1 MILSP
6 HSFLII
12 LLSYIPLSCIWETL
26 FVAQWP
32 PFFMTRIYTQPL
44 LQTALLGGAVPDI
57 IGYTIVIWVISI
69 YIYIYI
75 YISMYTYIYIC
86 VYIYINNPNCTPH
99 WLPPFSPGSP
109 GWWLDIRLL
118 MAHLLRRMLGT
129 RTIKQP
135 MVSNLGMATMGICI
149 RKGTYTHMVPS
160 QNCVWNVPRCSG
172 RMERRGFVTGLVPDL
187 WSVMKY
193 RLYINK

>member
-1 MILSP
+1 MAPIFHDENIHTTIAPNRLTWRCS
-6 HSFLII
+6 SRYNWIYN
-12 LLSYIPLSCIWETL
+12 SY
-26 FVAQWP
+26 
-32 PFFMTRIYTQPL
+32 M
-44 LQTALLGGAVPDI
+44 G
-57 IGYTIVIWVISI
+57 
-69 YIYIYI
+69 YIYLYLYLYLYVYI
-75 YISMYTYIYIC
+75 YMCI
-86 VYIYINNPNCTPH
+86 YIYINNPNCTPH